1 MGFELFCALLVTL
14 AFASLIAFY
23 GYRMLFLLLP
33 IWGFFWGFAIGAQSI
48 QAVFG
53 QGFLSTTTSWVVG
66 FVLALL
72 FAVLSYLFFYIGVA
86 ILAGTLGY
94 GATVAILG
102 SFMNM
107 GFLLWIIALVVG
119 VLLAFV
125 VLRFNIIKHVVII
138 GTALVGSAAAVGA
151 MMTGFVGAAVTDV
164 LQQPVQFVTTV
175 GGWFAIL
182 LFLAMAIGGAYV
194 QYKQNANFT
203 FEAWENRV

>member
-1 MGFELFCALLVTL
+1 MAFELFCALLVTL

-48 QAVFG
+48 QAIFG
-53 QGFLSTTTSWVVG
+53 GGFLATTTSWVVG
-66 FVLALL
+66 FVLALI

-102 SFMNM
+102 TFMNM
-107 GFLLWIIALVVG
+107 GWLLWIIALVVG

-125 VLRFNIIKHVVII
+125 VLRFNIVKHVIII
-138 GTALVGSAAAVGA
+138 GTGLVGAAAAVGA
-151 MMTGFVGAAVTDV
+151 LMTGFAGAAVTDV
-164 LQQPVQFVTTV
+164 LQQPVQFVTTF
-175 GGWFAIL
+175 GGWLAIL
-182 LFLAMAIGGAYV
+182 LFLVMAIAGMVV
-194 QYKQNANFT
+194 QYRQNANFT